1 MSGWALEIMRAFGY
15 LGLALVLVVENLFPP
30 IPSEAVLPLAGFLVG
45 LGRMSFWGA
54 VAAATGGAYVGALI
68 LYALGRWGGRPLV
81 LRYGR
86 LLRVEEGGLERAEG
100 WFGRYGDWVVLFA
113 RVVPL
118 ARSVV
123 SVPAGTMRM
132 PLLRFSVLT
141 LAGSAAWNVALI
153 WAGRLLGENWEAVGR
168 WAGTYSDVVVVLLG
182 ATVFVCGGYLILRAS
197 RRGQKR

>member
-1 MSGWALEIMRAFGY
+1 MQALGY

-45 LGRMSFWGA
+45 TGRMSFWGA
-54 VAAATGGAYVGALI
+54 VAAATAGAYAGALV
-68 LYALGRWGGRPLV
+68 LYAMGRWGGRPLV

-86 LLRVEEGGLERAEG
+86 VLRIDDARLERAER
-100 WFGRYGDWVVLFA
+100 WFRRWGDWVVLFA

-132 PLLRFSVLT
+132 PILRFSLLT
-141 LAGSAAWNVALI
+141 VAGSTVWNVALI
-153 WAGRLLGENWEAVGR
+153 SAGRVLGANWEAVGR
-168 WAGTYSDVVVVLLG
+168 WAGAYSDTVVVLLG
-182 ATVFVCGGYLILRAS
+182 AAVLACGVYLILRRKTA
-197 RRGQKR
+197 RRAR